1 MFLPREKISSP
12 SKTKMS
18 LLISRDYANS
28 GTPLWLPT
36 SGGTVS
42 GNLVVDGSI
51 TADGGIQSLT
61 NVSAPVFVVED
72 ASGNDVGFMRQ
83 AGTGA
88 GAGLLFQGDI
98 FKFGKTGTG
107 TVNTSLTTSVF
118 GANTDLLAV
127 GGTITA
133 AIGPVPTQIITS
145 TKTVNPVAV
154 SPAAP
159 SQFGVDTSITSIS
172 GAEYDV
178 QVTGTVFCV
187 SGTPDPADY
196 IVYEFTCG
204 GGGVISAILFPA
216 AAGAGLGGNGVT
228 GLGPLVAA
236 GAAATVTLRGRV
248 VSGASGTTLGA
259 DARVFLTG
267 TAVYGATL
275 TVLDVQRVR

>member
-1 MFLPREKISSP
+1 
-12 SKTKMS
+12 MS

-28 GTPLWLPT
+28 GTPLWLPA
-36 SGGTVS
+36 SGGTMTGNLTVNGTITATSDIISETEVDAPSLRVIDGSGATLMSFANIAGSNVIQSTAPIKFTQLGTGS
-42 GNLVVDGSI
+42 GN
-51 TADGGIQSLT
+51 TTLT
-61 NVSAPVFVVED
+61 LSA
-72 ASGNDVGFMRQ
+72 A
-83 AGTGA
+83 
-88 GAGLLFQGDI
+88 
-98 FKFGKTGTG
+98 
-107 TVNTSLTTSVF
+107 
-118 GANTDLLAV
+118 GANTDNLTV
-127 GGTITA
+127 GGTVNCL
-133 AIGPVPTQIITS
+133 IGPVPTQVITS

-196 IVYEFTCG
+196 IVYEFTAG
-204 GGGVISAILFPA
+204 GSGTVDAIVFPGA
-216 AAGAGLGGNGVT
+216 AAAGLGGNGVT

-236 GAAATVTLRGRV
+236 GAAATVTLRARV
-248 VSGASGTTLGA
+248 VSSASGTTLGA
-259 DARVFLTG
+259 NARVFLTG

>member
-1 MFLPREKISSP
+1 
-12 SKTKMS
+12 MS
-18 LLISRDYANS
+18 LLIARDYANK
-28 GTPLWLPT
+28 GTPLWLPA
-36 SGGTVS
+36 SGGTMS
-42 GNLVVDGSI
+42 GNLTVDGTI
-51 TADGGIQSLT
+51 TATSDIISETEVDAPSLRVIDSNAASKLILQNTGGFTLVQSTDAIKFTQLGTT
-61 NVSAPVFVVED
+61 N
-72 ASGNDVGFMRQ
+72 GN
-83 AGTGA
+83 
-88 GAGLLFQGDI
+88 
-98 FKFGKTGTG
+98 
-107 TVNTSLTTSVF
+107 TTFTPSVF
-118 GANTDLLAV
+118 GANTDALAV
-127 GGTITA
+127 GGSITC
-133 AIGPVPTQIITS
+133 AIGPIPTQIITS
-145 TKTVNPVAV
+145 TKTVNPIAV

-187 SGTPDPADY
+187 SGSPDPTDY

-204 GGGVISAILFPA
+204 GSGVISAILFPA
-216 AAGAGLGGNGVT
+216 AADAGLGGNGVT

-259 DARVFLTG
+259 DARVFQPSG

>member
-1 MFLPREKISSP
+1 
-12 SKTKMS
+12 MS

-36 SGGTVS
+36 SGGVIT
-42 GNLVVDGSI
+42 GNLVVDGNVVV
-51 TADGGIQSLT
+51 DGGISATT
-61 NVSAPVFVVED
+61 NVSAPAFVVED
-72 ASGNDVGFMRQ
+72 ASGNDTGFMRQ

-107 TVNTSLTTSVF
+107 NVNTTLTTSVF
-118 GANTDLLAV
+118 GANTDALAV
-127 GGTITA
+127 GGSITC
-133 AIGPVPTQIITS
+133 AIGPIPTQIITS
-145 TKTVNPVAV
+145 TKTVNPIAV

-159 SQFGVDTSITSIS
+159 SQFGVDTTITSIS

-187 SGTPDPADY
+187 SGIPDPADY

-204 GGGVISAILFPA
+204 GSGTLDAIVFPGA
-216 AAGAGLGGNGVT
+216 AAAGLGGNGVT

>member
-1 MFLPREKISSP
+1 
-12 SKTKMS
+12 MS
-18 LLISRDYANS
+18 LLGKQVYANPA
-28 GTPLWLPT
+28 TPVWLSAT
-36 SGGTVS
+36 GGEIS
-42 GNLVVDGSI
+42 GNLIV
-51 TADGGIQSLT
+51 DGGIQSLT
-61 NVSAPVFVVED
+61 NVSAPVFIVED
-72 ASGNDVGFMRQ
+72 ASGNDTGLIRQ

-88 GAGLLFQGDI
+88 GAGLLFQGDA

-107 TVNTSLTTSVF
+107 NVNTTLTTSVF

-133 AIGPVPTQIITS
+133 TIGPVPTQIITS
-145 TKTVNPVAV
+145 TKTVNPIAV

-178 QVTGTVFCV
+178 QITGTVFCV

-204 GGGVISAILFPA
+204 GGGVISAIIFPA
-216 AAGAGLGGNGVT
+216 AAAAGLGGNGVT

-236 GAAATVTLRGRV
+236 GAAATITLRGRV
-248 VSGASGTTLGA
+248 VSGASGTILGA